1 MTLRHCLTLSLLS
14 AAVISMAAVDAYTIK
29 RTPKVGEV
37 HKYKQVGK
45 FDVGGQEFEYEA
57 TASQK
62 VAKVEDSGNYTV
74 EEAQSDV
81 KLNGQEAPEG
91 SGPGATNTTFSAK
104 GEVLEIKGDRVE
116 ANTYRF
122 ANLAIFILPE
132 KEVAF
137 GDSWSYDIKEDK
149 KLGSVAGKATYKLVG
164 EEKIGS
170 NDCLKL
176 SYSVKESG
184 SDAASSEGT
193 VWIRKGDSTL
203 IKMSAKWT
211 NAPVPGAP
219 MSITGD
225 ITLTLIS

>member
-1 MTLRHCLTLSLLS
+1 MTLKHYFSISLLS
-14 AAVISMAAVDAYTIK
+14 LALFSLATADTYTIK
-29 RTPKVGEV
+29 KTPKQGEV

-62 VAKVEDSGNYTV
+62 ISKVEDSGNYVV
-74 EEAQSDV
+74 EETQSDV

-91 SGPGATNTTFSAK
+91 SGPGATNTTFTAK
-104 GEVLEIKGDRVE
+104 GEVVEIKGDRVE

-132 KEVAF
+132 KDLNV
-137 GDSWSYDIKEDK
+137 GDSWTYDVKEDK
-149 KLGSVAGKATYKLVG
+149 KSGAVAAKATYKLIG
-164 EEKIGS
+164 EDKIGS

-176 SYSVKESG
+176 SYSIKESG
-184 SDAASSEGT
+184 ADAASSEGT
-193 VWIRKGDSTL
+193 IWIRKSDATL